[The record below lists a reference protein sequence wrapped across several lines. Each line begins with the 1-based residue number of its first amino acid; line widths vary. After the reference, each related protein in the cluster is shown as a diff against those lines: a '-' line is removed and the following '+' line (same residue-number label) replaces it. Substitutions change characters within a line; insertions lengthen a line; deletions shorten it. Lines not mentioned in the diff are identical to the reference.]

1 MAKIANHKIEKHI
14 STLTPFVNYNGTI
27 IAGRNETTYSV
38 YHWSTEI
45 LNYNIN
51 TGEIVYLM
59 PNSISQT
66 TSTLVGRIVRSLPRQ
81 AVVNWLTTNS
91 DVSLYNLKRIAR
103 LARIDS
109 VPY

>member
-1 MAKIANHKIEKHI
+1 MAKIANYEIEKHI
-14 STLTPFVNYNGTI
+14 STLTPFVNYNSTI
-27 IAGRNETTYSV
+27 VAGRNETTYSV

-51 TGEIVYLM
+51 TGEIVYLL
-59 PNSISQT
+59 PVSISQT

-81 AVVNWLTTNS
+81 AVVGWLSSNP

-103 LARIDS
+103 MARIDAM
-109 VPY
+109 PY

>member
-1 MAKIANHKIEKHI
+1 MAKIANHKIEAHI
-14 STLTPFVNYNGTI
+14 STLTPFVNYNNTI
-27 IAGRNETTYSV
+27 VAGRNETTYSV

-59 PNSISQT
+59 PVVVSQT
-66 TSTLVGRIVRSLPRQ
+66 TSTLVGRIVRNLPRQ
-81 AVVNWLTTNS
+81 AVVKWLSTNP

-103 LARIDS
+103 MARLDS

>member
-1 MAKIANHKIEKHI
+1 MPKIPNWKIEKEI
-14 STLTPFVNYNGTI
+14 SALAPFTNYNGTI
-27 IAGRNETTYSV
+27 VAGRNETTYSV

-51 TGEIVYLM
+51 TGEIVYLL

-66 TSTLVGRIVRSLPRQ
+66 TSTLVGRIVRNLPRQ
-81 AVVNWLTTNS
+81 AVDKWLSTRT

-103 LARIDS
+103 MARIDK

>member
-1 MAKIANHKIEKHI
+1 MPKIANHKIDKHI

-27 IAGRNETTYSV
+27 VAGRNETTYSV

-59 PNSISQT
+59 PSSISQT
-66 TSTLVGRIVRSLPRQ
+66 TSTLVGRIVRNLPRQ
-81 AVVNWLTTNS
+81 AVVNWLTTRA

-103 LARIDS
+103 MARIDS